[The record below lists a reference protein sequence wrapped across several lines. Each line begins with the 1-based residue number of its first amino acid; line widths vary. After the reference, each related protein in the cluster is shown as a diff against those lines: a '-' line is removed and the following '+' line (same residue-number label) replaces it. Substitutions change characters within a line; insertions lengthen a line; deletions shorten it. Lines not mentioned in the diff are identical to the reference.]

1 MRRVYDI
8 FSADGKLLVANL
20 TGGDREFAS
29 TQRPAEAWLAD
40 SQTWLFAQLQPDIS
54 VPTATDALI
63 ALHLDGGF
71 CNSPRKGKF
80 EKLFR
85 ITMRFLGY
93 LTEVTI
99 HTGFGELIIV
109 HQGFDECALLSSC
122 LKLRNLGWV

>member
-63 ALHLDGGF
+63 ALHLDPITNMPTYQTLATHLVNAYVDNLF
-71 CNSPRKGKF
+71 YTNWYSQTNS
-80 EKLFR
+80 
-85 ITMRFLGY
+85 
-93 LTEVTI
+93 
-99 HTGFGELIIV
+99 
-109 HQGFDECALLSSC
+109 DLSR
-122 LKLRNLGWV
+122 LKSPTVSRTREGRAG